1 VKDESRLVK
10 NCISG
15 HIYDSCPID
24 FTSDLGARFAL
35 HPAIQRMPGPSKFVS
50 WVAKGLASGL
60 DGLYLTRFESQ
71 RAEYWQTLYSS
82 IVSSNWPS
90 APLKLSVFLNHY
102 I

>member
-1 VKDESRLVK
+1 VKDECRLVK

-15 HIYDSCPID
+15 HIYDSSPID
-24 FTSDLGARFAL
+24 FTSDVAAQFSL